1 MDKGLITKIRRN
13 MSLEEMTSLCSGK
26 TAWETMSYPQYG
38 IESVV
43 MADGPHG
50 LRVEEDDDILGIPG
64 AKPATCFPPAVLTAC
79 SWDKDLLVKIAETI
93 ALEARAEGIDLILGP
108 GINIKRSPLCGRN
121 FEYFSEDPLL
131 SGTLGKSFILGAKG
145 MGVGSTVKHFIAN
158 NQETHRM
165 TVNERIDDRALRE
178 IYLKAFEIAIKGG
191 EPMAVMCSYNSVN
204 GKFISQNSHFL
215 KKILRDEWHYD
226 GIVVSDWGA
235 VYDRVKGVTAGL
247 DLEMPGNDGVNN
259 TKIFDRIK
267 EGRLRV
273 TALNEMVERLIDFSF
288 KAKENRMQN
297 SELLV
302 IDIKKHHEIAK
313 KAAVESM
320 VLLKNEDKILPINP
334 EKIKKL
340 AVIGCMAFDP
350 RYQGSGSSKI
360 NPYRID
366 EAYDRIKE
374 LAEPNIKILPH
385 QGYVHDEVVKQVH
398 LEDEAVEL
406 AKNSDMALLFM
417 GLPDNYESEGYDRTS
432 LELPVKQISLI
443 HKICNVQPN
452 TVVVLSNGGV
462 VDMSWEHRPK
472 AIVEMFLGGQAG
484 GGAIADLLFGK
495 SNFSGKLA
503 ETIPMKLEDTPAY
516 INFPGLQ
523 DEVIYGESIFV
534 GYRYYD
540 FTKKKVRYPF
550 GYGLSYTTF
559 KYENI
564 ETKHLTLEPEKTIEV
579 KCRILNT
586 GIRGGKE
593 IVQLYTG
600 KKDTQITR
608 PLRELRR
615 FKKIFVPS
623 GESVEVSFELNLDD
637 FTYYN
642 PTVKQWEYE
651 GGDHEIYLGTSSR
664 DLPIVEKINIKEG
677 TWRPLTQYSYLGDFE
692 ESERGRI
699 IAKVLFS
706 GFEEAMGLNFDEN
719 DAFFMAIIKG
729 SPLRKLIEVS
739 KGIFTEE
746 SIQKIL
752 ELVNGKSSLDNL
764 SFEDLIITKEK
775 KKGFISSFFSGN
787 KNECICIQSR
797 IRDIINNEEAMN
809 IIRNYFDED
818 VFESEYLEIAIK
830 MGVCLDKAHKLL
842 PDHIFSDGMLTK
854 IDEDFKELA
863 KNKK

>member
-1 MDKGLITKIRRN
+1 MDKGLIRKIRRN

-26 TAWETMSYPQYG
+26 TAWQTISYPQYG
-38 IESVV
+38 IESVH

-50 LRVEEDDDILGIPG
+50 IRLEEEDDLLGIPG

-79 SWDKDLLVKIAETI
+79 SWDNDLLAQIAGTI
-93 ALEARAEGIDLILGP
+93 ALEARADGIDLILGP

-131 SGTLGKSFILGAKG
+131 SGSLGKSFILGAKS
-145 MGVGSTVKHFIAN
+145 MGVGSTVKHFVAN

-165 TVNERIDDRALRE
+165 TVNEKIDERALRE

-204 GKFISQNSHFL
+204 GKYLSQNSHFL
-215 KKILRDEWHYD
+215 KKILRDEWHYE
-226 GIVVSDWGA
+226 GIVISDWGA
-235 VYDRVKGVTAGL
+235 VYDRVKGVTAGM
-247 DLEMPGNDGVNN
+247 DLEMPGNGGINN
-259 TKIFDRIK
+259 RKIFDRIK
-267 EGRLRV
+267 EGRLRI

-288 KAKENRMQN
+288 KAKENRTQN
-297 SELLV
+297 SEIPV
-302 IDIKKHHEIAK
+302 IDVKKHHEIAK
-313 KAAVESM
+313 KAAIESM

-334 EKIKKL
+334 EKVKKL

-360 NPYRID
+360 KPYRID

-385 QGYVHDEVVKQVH
+385 QGYIHDEVIEQCH
-398 LEDEAVEL
+398 LEEEAIEL
-406 AKNSDMALLFM
+406 AVKADMALLFI
-417 GLPDNYESEGYDRTS
+417 GLPDRYESEGYDRTN
-432 LELPVKQISLI
+432 LELPAKQISLI
-443 HKICNVQPN
+443 HKICNIQPN
-452 TVVVLSNGGV
+452 TVVILSNGGV
-462 VDMSWEHRPK
+462 VEMGWEHKTK

-540 FTKKKVRYPF
+540 YTKKKVRYPF

-564 ETKHLTLEPEKTIEV
+564 ETKHLALEPKKTIAV
-579 KCRILNT
+579 KCRVTNT
-586 GIRGGKE
+586 GTMDGKE

-600 KKDTQITR
+600 KRNTQITR
-608 PLRELRR
+608 PLRELRH
-615 FKKIFVPS
+615 FKKIFIPAGAS
-623 GESVEVSFELNLDD
+623 AEVSFDLSLDD

-642 PTVKQWEYE
+642 PTAKQWEYE
-651 GGDHEIYLGTSSR
+651 GGEHEIYFGTSSR
-664 DLPIVEKINIKEG
+664 DLPIVKIIIVKEA
-677 TWRPLTQYSYLGDFE
+677 TWRPLTQYAYLGDFE
-692 ESERGRI
+692 KSERGRI
-699 IAKVLFS
+699 VARVLFA
-706 GFEEAMGLNFDEN
+706 GFEDAMGLNFDEN
-719 DAFFMAIIKG
+719 DAFFMVMIQG
-729 SPLRKLIEVS
+729 SPLRKLIEFS

-746 SIQKIL
+746 SIEKIL
-752 ELVNGKSSLDNL
+752 ALVNGDQSLEDL
-764 SFEDLIITKEK
+764 TFEDLIITKEK
-775 KKGFISSFFSGN
+775 KKGFISSLFSGN
-787 KNECICIQSR
+787 KNDCICIQSR
-797 IRDIINNEEAMN
+797 IKDIVNNEDAMD
-809 IIRNYFDED
+809 ILRNHFED
-818 VFESEYLEIAIK
+818 HVFESEFLDIAIK
-830 MGVCLDKAHKLL
+830 MGVCFDKAQKLIPDDIFSNEKLL
-842 PDHIFSDGMLTK
+842 L
-854 IDEDFKELA
+854 IDRDFKELV
-863 KNKK
+863 KQKK